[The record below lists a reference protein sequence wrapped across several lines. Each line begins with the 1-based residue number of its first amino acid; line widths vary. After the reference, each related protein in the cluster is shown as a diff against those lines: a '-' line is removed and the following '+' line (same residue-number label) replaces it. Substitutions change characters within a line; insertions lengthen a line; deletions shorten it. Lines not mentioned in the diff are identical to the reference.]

1 MSDTTM
7 KNSKPAVKRG
17 RKPATENL
25 DDPELDPG
33 GQPVFLGHDS
43 FGLLLRIAMV
53 GLRQSFKEQ
62 LASFGIPWSVWYY
75 LRVLWDEEGLSQ
87 KELINRVGMLQ
98 PNATGA
104 IQAMEKLGL
113 VRTEREET
121 DRRRIRV
128 WLTPHARE
136 LKELLLPQV
145 RERVEI
151 VAFKDFTESER
162 QQLTTLL
169 ARVCANVTATQR

>member
-1 MSDTTM
+1 MSGPT
-7 KNSKPAVKRG
+7 KLSKPASGRA
-17 RKPATENL
+17 RKPTHKTL
-25 DDPELDPG
+25 DDLDIKPAF
-33 GQPVFLGHDS
+33 PGHDS

-75 LRVLWDEEGLSQ
+75 LRVLWEEEGLSQ

-113 VRTEREET
+113 VRTEREAA
-121 DRRRIRV
+121 DRRRIRI

-145 RERVEI
+145 REHVEN
-151 VAFKDFTESER
+151 VAFKDFSATER
-162 QQLTTLL
+162 TQLTTLL
-169 ARVCANVTATQR
+169 ARVCVNVTGAQR